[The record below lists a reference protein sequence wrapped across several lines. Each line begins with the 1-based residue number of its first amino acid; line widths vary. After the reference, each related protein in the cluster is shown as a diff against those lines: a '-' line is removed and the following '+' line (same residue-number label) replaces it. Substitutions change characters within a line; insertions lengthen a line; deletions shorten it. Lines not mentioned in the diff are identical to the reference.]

1 MDHYVVFGNPIG
13 HSKSPLI
20 HRMFA
25 EQTGE
30 QLDYNTLLAPLE
42 GFTNCAR
49 EFFQQGRGANVTV
62 PF

>member
-20 HRMFA
+20 HRLFA

-30 QLDYNTLLAPLE
+30 QLQYEHA
-42 GFTNCAR
+42 A
-49 EFFQQGRGANVTV
+49 GAAG
-62 PF
+62 